1 MATRRKAKTTR
12 SSAPKRIT
20 EEDVK
25 AAVDVISSDYWQD
38 VRECAADFIERF
50 HKGEFKDEE
59 DYRKQLEQ
67 YVDGSQRV
75 IYTYWARLGLLATN
89 SANAYE
95 EQTGEVPAGDSAGIS
110 KQMYYAFLEDIQN
123 HIGSDIDFDE

>member
-1 MATRRKAKTTR
+1 MAARRKAKPTR
-12 SSAPKRIT
+12 SAAPKKIS

-25 AAVDVISSDYWQD
+25 AACDVISSEYWQD
-38 VRECAADFIERF
+38 VRECAADFVEQF

-59 DYRKQLEQ
+59 DYREQLEQ

-89 SANAYE
+89 SSNAYE
-95 EQTGEVPAGDSAGIS
+95 EATGEAPTGDSAGIS
-110 KQMYYAFLEDIQN
+110 TQMAYAFGEDIKN
-123 HIGSDIDFDE
+123 AIGSDIDFDE